1 MNLLRAILAFAL
13 FVALLDYAFPWGS
26 PPPKRAVPGV
36 EVKPIETAPTGKKV
50 SFKIPH
56 APETKAM
63 ADRLF
68 ALEDMASKVAESSEF
83 KERIMKAWWNGK
95 PGFQDSN
102 KTPAEV
108 YADLY
113 ESGDITIEIEF
124 RRHRLKSVTAWRQ
137 PPSNTIYFNTRNFHG
152 RSDCA
157 IVGTAHHEFSHV
169 RQYNHSSSKRTL
181 SVPYYVGN
189 QASLVCSG
197 LSRKP

>member
-1 MNLLRAILAFAL
+1 MNLLKAILAFAA

-26 PPPKRAVPGV
+26 PPPKREVPPVGL
-36 EVKPIETAPTGKKV
+36 KPIEVLPTKKKV
-50 SFKIPH
+50 TFKITH
-56 APETKAM
+56 TPETKAL

-83 KERIMKAWWNGK
+83 KERIMKAWWNGR

-102 KTPAEV
+102 KSPSEV

-137 PPSNTIYFNTRNFHG
+137 PPSNTIYFNTRNFQS

-157 IVGTAHHEFSHV
+157 IVGTTHHENSHV
-169 RQYNHSSSKRTL
+169 KNYSHSSAKRTL

-189 QASLVCSG
+189 QASIVCAG